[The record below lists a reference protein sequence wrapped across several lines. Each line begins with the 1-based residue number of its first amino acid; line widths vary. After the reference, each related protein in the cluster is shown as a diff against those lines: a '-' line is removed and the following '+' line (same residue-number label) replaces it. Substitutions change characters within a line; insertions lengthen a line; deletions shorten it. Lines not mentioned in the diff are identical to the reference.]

1 VKANLA
7 RMADSERPNFE
18 QLLKKL
24 EGVVE
29 RLESNELSLEDAI
42 DAYQQGVTLA
52 KEGHT
57 RLAEAER
64 KIEEVTRAG
73 ETRPVDVSKVLEDRE

>member
-1 VKANLA
+1 
-7 RMADSERPNFE
+7 MSEAPRPNFE

-73 ETRPVDVSKVLEDRE
+73 ETKPVDVSKVLEDRE